1 MRKKLITVVM
11 AVAFCIGTACAGMA
25 ANLVKVPSA
34 WMDEHETF
42 LIWYA
47 KEKGWDKEVGLDIE
61 IKYFDSGAAI
71 LNALPSGEWVYAG
84 MGAVPAMLGNLRYD
98 TIVIANGNDESM
110 TNGVIV
116 RKDSEIAKVKGWNK
130 DFPDVL
136 GSPESIRGKTFLVTT
151 VSSAHYALSSWLE
164 IFGLK
169 DKDVVIKN
177 MDQAQAVG
185 AFENNIGDGVG
196 LWAPHL
202 FLAEKK
208 GGLPAGDLKACKKG
222 NPIVLIADPKYAEAH
237 PDVTA
242 KFLGVYLRAVN
253 MLQNEPLESLV
264 SEYRRF
270 FLEWAGK
277 DYDEELALKDLQK
290 HPVYNLEQ
298 QLAMFDDSK
307 GQSLAQMWQGEIAEF
322 FSSVGRITAE
332 EAKKVRD
339 GKYATDKYLK
349 MVKTPI
355 PSYK

>member
-1 MRKKLITVVM
+1 MFKKLIAVFMM
-11 AVAFCIGTACAGMA
+11 AAFTAGMTCA
-25 ANLVKVPSA
+25 AMAADLVKVPSA

-47 KEKGWDKEVGLDIE
+47 KEKGWDKEAGLDIE

-71 LNALPSGEWVYAG
+71 LNALPSGEWVFAG
-84 MGAVPAMLGNLRYD
+84 MGAVPAMLGNLRYG
-98 TIVIANGNDESM
+98 TIIIANGNDESM

-116 RKDSEIAKVKGWNK
+116 RKDSDIAKVKGWNK
-130 DFPDVL
+130 DYPDVL
-136 GSPESIRGKTFLVTT
+136 GSKETVKGKTFLVTT

-169 DKDVVIKN
+169 DSDVVIKN

-185 AFENNIGDGVG
+185 ALENNIGDGAG

-208 GGLPAGDLKACKKG
+208 GGVLASDLKACKKG
-222 NPIVLIADPKYAEAH
+222 NPIVLIADPKYAAAH

-242 KFLGVYLRAVN
+242 KFLTVYLRAVN
-253 MLQNEPLESLV
+253 MLQHESPESLV
-264 SEYRRF
+264 PEYRRF

-277 DYDEELALKDLQK
+277 DYDEALALKDLQK

-307 GQSLAQMWQGEIAEF
+307 GQSQAQKWQSEIAKF
-322 FSSVGRITAE
+322 FTAVGRITPD
-332 EAKKVRD
+332 EAKKVGD
-339 GKYATDKYLK
+339 GKYATNKYLK
-349 MVKTPI
+349 MVKAPI

>member
-1 MRKKLITVVM
+1 MIKKLLSLIL
-11 AVAFCIGTACAGMA
+11 AVAFVFGLVSQSFA
-25 ANLVKVPSA
+25 AKLTPVPTA

-47 KEKGWDKEVGLDIE
+47 KEKGWDKQVGLDID

-71 LNALPSGEWVYAG
+71 LNALPSGEWVFAG
-84 MGAVPAMLGNLRYD
+84 MGAVPAMLGNLRYG
-98 TIVIANGNDESM
+98 TIIIANGNDEST
-110 TNGVIV
+110 TNGVLI
-116 RKDSEIAKVKGWNK
+116 RKDGPIAKVKGYNK
-130 DFPDVL
+130 KYPDVY
-136 GSPESIRGKTFLVTT
+136 GSPETIKGKTFLVTT

-164 IFGLK
+164 VFGLK

-185 AFENNIGDGVG
+185 AFENKIGDGVG

-202 FLAEKK
+202 FLAQNK
-208 GGLPAGDLKACKKG
+208 GGFLAANLKTCHKG
-222 NPIVLIADPKYAEAH
+222 NPIVLIADPKYANAH

-253 MLQNEPLESLV
+253 MLQHETPESLV
-264 SEYRRF
+264 PEYQRF

-277 DYDEELALKDLQK
+277 DYSKELALKDLQN

-298 QLAMFDDSK
+298 QLKMFDDTGKPS
-307 GQSLAQMWQGEIAEF
+307 QAQIWQAEIAKF
-322 FSSVGRITAE
+322 FTAVGRITPE
-332 EAKKVRD
+332 EALKVGD
-339 GKYATDKYLK
+339 GKYATNKFLK

-355 PSYK
+355 PGYK